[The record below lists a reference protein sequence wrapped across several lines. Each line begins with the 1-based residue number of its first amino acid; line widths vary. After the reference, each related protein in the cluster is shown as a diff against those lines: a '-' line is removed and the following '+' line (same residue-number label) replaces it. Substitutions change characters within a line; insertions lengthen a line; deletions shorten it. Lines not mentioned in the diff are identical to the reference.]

1 MKIKMPVTQ
10 QQVDLKETTSIVS
23 KTDLNGLITFV
34 NQDFIDISGFTEDEL
49 IGQNQ
54 NIVRHPDMPPEAY
67 ADLWATIKAEKPWI
81 GIVKNRCENGDH
93 YWVEAIITPMREDGK
108 VTGYLAV
115 RRRATPQQIEGA
127 LRYHDVLKNG
137 ESFIAR
143 QQRRF
148 ANLKRRI
155 NLKQRILFIFIAMAV
170 TTLLVG
176 YFGMTGI
183 LKSNEK
189 LSSVYKNNV
198 IPLKQLKIIAD
209 MYAVNIVDTS
219 HKVRNGNLTWAQG
232 ETNVEDALKE
242 VDKQWK
248 VYNATKHNAK
258 EKKLV
263 EEVESLFVKA
273 NAATAMLQD
282 ILRTQDAKRI
292 VAFTT
297 TELYPAID
305 PLSKQ
310 ISALVNFQL
319 KEAEYQYTDPEI
331 AFSTH
336 QNLIIGITLL
346 GALVVGVLGRSLIN
360 AVMPRISDAVRY
372 LNLTAQGEKH
382 ESVRRTGHRDEI
394 TDVMDAYRSL
404 KSLLDFDHT
413 ETVSR
418 IERIKY
424 ALDNSTSAVTI
435 SNDNNRLIYMN
446 KSCVKLWE
454 DMSTEISKKHA
465 GFSVSGM
472 IGQRVGEYLQDD
484 ADKASFAGALS
495 STKVINT
502 SVANR
507 HLNIVLN
514 PVHDAEGKY
523 LGRMT
528 QWQDRTA
535 EVIAER
541 QIADL
546 ISKTVAGQL
555 NERIDTAHLP
565 EGFIGDTGLGIN
577 KILDAVVGPFNMAAS
592 YVNSLAK
599 GNVPNKITDH
609 YNGDFNIIKDNLNA
623 CIDSLN
629 ALIADASM
637 LAKATEEGALSKRAD
652 ATKHLGDYRKIIE
665 GVNASLDYVVGP
677 LNTVAH
683 YVDEISKGEI
693 PPRVSELYNGDFN
706 NIKNSINTC
715 ISAINALVE
724 DTDMLTDAARDGR
737 IYIRA
742 DASKHQ
748 GDFSKIVE
756 GVNETLELIAQPIIT
771 VKEAAETINTA
782 AQEIASGNNDLSQRT
797 EDQASNLEKTASSMG
812 KLASTVKKNAEN
824 AKQANQLAASA
835 SSVAVKGGGAVN
847 AVVSTMAAITES
859 SRKIENIISV
869 IDGIAFQTN
878 ILALNAAV
886 EAARA
891 GEQGR
896 GFAVVAGEVRNL
908 AQRSAAAAKEIKV
921 LISDSVN
928 KVESGTKQVEEAGNT
943 MQEIVSSVQRV
954 TDIMGEIA
962 AASIEQSAGID
973 LVNNAITQM
982 DKATQKNAI
991 LVEEAAAA
999 AESLMEQSTML
1010 VESVNGFKTSEHAGH
1025 SRSIAQLK
1033 VNTSSSVKA
1042 KYIAKSVAKTGINDR
1057 EWKTF

>member
-1 MKIKMPVTQ
+1 
-10 QQVDLKETTSIVS
+10 
-23 KTDLNGLITFV
+23 
-34 NQDFIDISGFTEDEL
+34 
-49 IGQNQ
+49 
-54 NIVRHPDMPPEAY
+54 
-67 ADLWATIKAEKPWI
+67 
-81 GIVKNRCENGDH
+81 
-93 YWVEAIITPMREDGK
+93 
-108 VTGYLAV
+108 
-115 RRRATPQQIEGA
+115 
-127 LRYHDVLKNG
+127 
-137 ESFIAR
+137 
-143 QQRRF
+143 
-148 ANLKRRI
+148 
-155 NLKQRILFIFIAMAV
+155 
-170 TTLLVG
+170 
-176 YFGMTGI
+176 
-183 LKSNEK
+183 
-189 LSSVYKNNV
+189 
-198 IPLKQLKIIAD
+198 
-209 MYAVNIVDTS
+209 
-219 HKVRNGNLTWAQG
+219 
-232 ETNVEDALKE
+232 
-242 VDKQWK
+242 
-248 VYNATKHNAK
+248 
-258 EKKLV
+258 
-263 EEVESLFVKA
+263 
-273 NAATAMLQD
+273 
-282 ILRTQDAKRI
+282 
-292 VAFTT
+292 
-297 TELYPAID
+297 
-305 PLSKQ
+305 
-310 ISALVNFQL
+310 
-319 KEAEYQYTDPEI
+319 
-331 AFSTH
+331 
-336 QNLIIGITLL
+336 
-346 GALVVGVLGRSLIN
+346 
-360 AVMPRISDAVRY
+360 
-372 LNLTAQGEKH
+372 
-382 ESVRRTGHRDEI
+382 
-394 TDVMDAYRSL
+394 
-404 KSLLDFDHT
+404 
-413 ETVSR
+413 
-418 IERIKY
+418 
-424 ALDNSTSAVTI
+424 
-435 SNDNNRLIYMN
+435 
-446 KSCVKLWE
+446 
-454 DMSTEISKKHA
+454 MSTEISKKHA

-693 PPRVSELYNGDFN
+693 PPRVSEQYNGDFN